1 MLHNALTQFS
11 SLRSEQASVAT
22 LIVNEVMSLE
32 SFRPDKDK
40 YELVIKK
47 IDRLI
52 YSLYELDLDEV
63 YVVESSI
70 YNVPK
75 SRKNS
80 LYGA

>member
-1 MLHNALTQFS
+1 LLNFDK
-11 SLRSEQASVAT
+11 SVST
-22 LIVNEVMSLE
+22 LIVNEVMKLE
-32 SFRPDKDK
+32 TFSPDKDN

-70 YNVPK
+70 DNVTK
-75 SRKNS
+75 SRKK
-80 LYGA
+80 